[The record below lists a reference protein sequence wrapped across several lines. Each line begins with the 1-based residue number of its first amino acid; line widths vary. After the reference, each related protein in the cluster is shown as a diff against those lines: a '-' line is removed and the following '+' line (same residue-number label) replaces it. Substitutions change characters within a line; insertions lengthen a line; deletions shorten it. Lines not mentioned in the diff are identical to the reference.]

1 MAVVDCTGHGVP
13 GALLSIIGYLL
24 LSNIVT
30 NHPELNPAQILDMLH
45 EAVRDALKQKTS
57 EANAGDGMDLALIR
71 INPAEH
77 EIQFSGAH
85 RPLYYLHRGR
95 HGQFDSGDDAIFQ
108 EFEATRKGIG
118 GKPLPNG
125 RKEKPFENNVITYE
139 TGDRIFVFS
148 DGLPDQLGGEEH
160 KKFFTRRVKEWL
172 ARNVNESMSA
182 TSKDLVKTFYDWKGT
197 DKQVDDVLLIG
208 VEL

>member
-1 MAVVDCTGHGVP
+1 M
-13 GALLSIIGYLL
+13 
-24 LSNIVT
+24 
-30 NHPELNPAQILDMLH
+30 
-45 EAVRDALKQKTS
+45 
-57 EANAGDGMDLALIR
+57 
-71 INPAEH
+71 
-77 EIQFSGAH
+77 
-85 RPLYYLHRGR
+85 
-95 HGQFDSGDDAIFQ
+95 
-108 EFEATRKGIG
+108 
-118 GKPLPNG
+118 
-125 RKEKPFENNVITYE
+125 
-139 TGDRIFVFS
+139 FS